1 VGEDQLVA
9 GGEGVELV
17 RGAAEVLARQAAD
30 LRSDLFGKAC
40 GGVQPRADGRA
51 AKRKLPQRRKRQPDQ
66 LRIALEAAAPAGD
79 LLRERNGRG
88 ILQMGAPGL
97 DDALIFGL
105 EALERVDQLRQ
116 RGQDAVLERADSR
129 NMQGRGER
137 VVRGLRAVDV
147 IIRVQQLPAHQLVA
161 AVRDDLV
168 HVHVRLRAGAGL
180 PDDEREVA

>member
-1 VGEDQLVA
+1 
-9 GGEGVELV
+9 
-17 RGAAEVLARQAAD
+17 
-30 LRSDLFGKAC
+30 
-40 GGVQPRADGRA
+40 
-51 AKRKLPQRRKRQPDQ
+51 
-66 LRIALEAAAPAGD
+66 
-79 LLRERNGRG
+79 
-88 ILQMGAPGL
+88 MGAPGL